1 VFDVTDAGLW
11 DGRPS
16 LGGVWV
22 AHPDATDPE
31 RVMIRNTETGSF
43 VIGALF
49 RRERENPGPRFQI
62 SSDAAAALDILAG
75 APTELQVI
83 ALRREE
89 VAPAE
94 APIAVAAVE
103 PILETEVASAPE
115 SASETMCRACGIR
128 PRRGVRR
135 RDGGNGCAPLPA
147 PVCSRAR
154 RGRASAQHVGR
165 GRHGRHHPRR
175 LQPR

>member
-1 VFDVTDAGLW
+1 VL
-11 DGRPS
+11 
-16 LGGVWV
+16 
-22 AHPDATDPE
+22 
-31 RVMIRNTETGSF
+31 IRNTETGSF

-94 APIAVAAVE
+94 APIAETAVE
-103 PILETEVASAPE
+103 PILETASHLHRSPLPKHVPAL
-115 SASETMCRACGIR
+115 AIR
-128 PRRGVRR
+128 PRRGV
-135 RDGGNGCAPLPA
+135 APRVTAETDARPFLRPFA
-147 PVCSRAR
+147 ALRPPWSSFRATCR
-154 RGRASAQHVGR
+154 
-165 GRHGRHHPRR
+165 PRT
-175 LQPR
+175 